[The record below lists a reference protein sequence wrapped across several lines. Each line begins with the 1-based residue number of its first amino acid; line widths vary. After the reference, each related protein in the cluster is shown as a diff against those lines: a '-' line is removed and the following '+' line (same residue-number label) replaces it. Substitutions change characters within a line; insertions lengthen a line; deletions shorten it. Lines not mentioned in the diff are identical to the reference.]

1 MGSLKAAVLSPLF
14 SFLRKGLFMRLKKA
28 LILPLAVSTAL
39 VAFPVTTA
47 VAAPAAQEGE
57 CVENHQVPTTPG
69 ADRETVS
76 ENDLKQV
83 NEDIESAGGSPLPA
97 GTVEYGFNANGD
109 AVAIDSKGRE
119 TVLSSAEK
127 MNAELNSE
135 PVQTRA
141 AANQNDK
148 GILSAAAATIAGC
161 AGGVIGYNEILEILE
176 KRVSYWT
183 LVKFLAKKVG
193 PGLAISCIAGAGGA
207 LATYMGW

>member
-1 MGSLKAAVLSPLF
+1 
-14 SFLRKGLFMRLKKA
+14 MRLKKA

-39 VAFPVTTA
+39 VAFPVTAA

-119 TVLSSAEK
+119 TV
-127 MNAELNSE
+127 
-135 PVQTRA
+135 
-141 AANQNDK
+141 
-148 GILSAAAATIAGC
+148 
-161 AGGVIGYNEILEILE
+161 
-176 KRVSYWT
+176 
-183 LVKFLAKKVG
+183 
-193 PGLAISCIAGAGGA
+193 
-207 LATYMGW
+207 